1 MVERKKSQVILI
13 KLKGRTISRGR
24 VEGEVLLSRDSI
36 SFLGSVDPKTGI
48 VIEEKHALTGKS
60 IKGRVLIF
68 PHGKGSTVGSYVMYQ
83 LKKNGAAPAAI
94 INLETEPIVAVGAII
109 SEIPLVDML
118 ERDPYEVLNDGDIV
132 LVNGSEGYVEL
143 IKKRDDKTE
152 KMRNQTEI
160 NTQRADE

>member
-1 MVERKKSQVILI
+1 MAEQKKGQVIPI
-13 KLKGRTISRGR
+13 KLKGRTISRGS
-24 VEGEVLLSRDSI
+24 VEGEVLISRDPI

-48 VIEEKHALTGKS
+48 VIEEKHSLSGMS
-60 IKGRVLIF
+60 IKGKVLIF

-83 LKKNGAAPAAI
+83 LKKNGVAPAAI

-118 ERDPYEVLNDGDIV
+118 ERNPYEILKDGDFV

-143 IKKRDDKTE
+143 IKKKADKVE
-152 KMRNQTEI
+152 K
-160 NTQRADE
+160 